1 MRVLGAEKGPRFRK
15 RAGWSFGL
23 EKGSSAGLVRGPRG
37 DALGVVALE
46 GSKARRLRL
55 SLLDQLVGET
65 AMKRQRGRGRKPG
78 GHHQPNRSFESTGP
92 DVKVRGNAATI
103 YEKYLQLARDASS
116 SGDRVMAESY
126 LQHAE
131 HYFRVMRA
139 MQPAQ
144 PPPQVLD
151 RFGQTYES
159 DEDEDGGED
168 ADAEVEA
175 GSDMGEAPQPYQQ
188 REPREHR
195 GDRGG
200 DRGDRPRRFERDRDR
215 DRDRDNREPREAR
228 EPRELREPR
237 EPRPEGA
244 EGEERTGDDRE
255 FRRGRNRRGR
265 YRPDGERDGPRAER
279 GERPERPER
288 SERAERPER
297 AEREP
302 VEGFGDGVP
311 AFLAGE

>member
-1 MRVLGAEKGPRFRK
+1 
-15 RAGWSFGL
+15 
-23 EKGSSAGLVRGPRG
+23 
-37 DALGVVALE
+37 
-46 GSKARRLRL
+46 LRL
-55 SLLDQLVGET
+55 SFLDQLVGET

-144 PPPQVLD
+144 PPPQVFD
-151 RFGQTYES
+151 RFGHTYES
-159 DEDEDGGED
+159 EDEDDGGDEAE
-168 ADAEVEA
+168 ADAETGVEA
-175 GSDMGEAPQPYQQ
+175 GAEAGGGPQPYQQ
-188 REPREHR
+188 REPRDHRGDR

-200 DRGDRPRRFERDRDR
+200 DRPRRFDRD
-215 DRDRDNREPREAR
+215 REPREAR
-228 EPRELREPR
+228 EPREFREPREPR

-244 EGEERTGDDRE
+244 EGEDRAGDDRE
-255 FRRGRNRRGR
+255 FRRGRGRRGR
-265 YRPDGERDGPRAER
+265 YRPDGEREGFRDAPRDAQRDGPRDAARADR
-279 GERPERPER
+279 GD
-288 SERAERPER
+288 RPER
-297 AEREP
+297 APRPERTEREP
-302 VEGFGDGVP
+302 VEGFGDGLP

>member
-1 MRVLGAEKGPRFRK
+1 
-15 RAGWSFGL
+15 
-23 EKGSSAGLVRGPRG
+23 
-37 DALGVVALE
+37 
-46 GSKARRLRL
+46 
-55 SLLDQLVGET
+55 
-65 AMKRQRGRGRKPG
+65 MKRQRGRGRKPG

-159 DEDEDGGED
+159 DDDEDGGDEV
-168 ADAEVEA
+168 DAEVEPSA
-175 GSDMGEAPQPYQQ
+175 EVGEAPQPYQ
-188 REPREHR
+188 HR
-195 GDRGG
+195 GDRDR
-200 DRGDRPRRFERDRDR
+200 DRGDRPRRFDRDR

-228 EPRELREPR
+228 EPREPR

-265 YRPDGERDGPRAER
+265 YRPDGDRDGPRAEGGGDR
-279 GERPERPER
+279 PPRPERAERPERPER
-288 SERAERPER
+288 PERAERKD
-297 AEREP
+297 REP